1 MQLTN
6 AQVLNV
12 FRGLNTL
19 SQKTLPVK
27 LSWRIATAIR
37 TLEPFAK
44 SLDESLKEIRV
55 RYAIKD
61 ESGNFVPAQD
71 RDGTSIPD
79 TIQIPQNKL
88 SVVNAEM
95 DELLNEHVEIHNVSL
110 NLSDFPDTLELEPAV
125 LNGLLPIINDELADK

>member
-12 FRGLNTL
+12 MRGLNAF

-37 TLEPFAK
+37 TLDPFAK
-44 SLDESLKEIRV
+44 ALDESLKEIRV
-55 RYAIKD
+55 RYAVKD
-61 ESGNFVPAQD
+61 ELGNFVPAQD
-71 RDGTSIPD
+71 KDGISIPD
-79 TIQIPQNKL
+79 TIQIPQNKI
-88 SVVNAEM
+88 SVLNMEM

-110 NLSDFPDTLELEPAV
+110 DLSDFPDTLEIEPAI
-125 LNGLLPIINDELADK
+125 LTLLTPIIS